1 MSDGVVTLEVAA
13 VTVVRKAVVTA
24 IVLETLKMTVPVPAT
39 LATTAAV
46 PAPVV
51 TTMEMR
57 PASAKAVR
65 RGATPATAGVGV
77 DRTEERRGEN
87 DRDHRSDGPSIHR
100 ANLLPP
106 IRPQGHTLHLIQGPS
121 VPPEVNHSSN

>member
-1 MSDGVVTLEVAA
+1 MQGEVSEGLVPLEVAT
-13 VTVVRKAVVTA
+13 VTVVREAVVTA
-24 IVLETLKMTVPVPAT
+24 IVLETSKMAVPATVVTTPVPAT
-39 LATTAAV
+39 M
-46 PAPVV
+46 V

-57 PASAKAVR
+57 PAPAKSVR
-65 RGATPATAGVGV
+65 RAAPATIGVGV

-106 IRPQGHTLHLIQGPS
+106 IGPQGHTLHLIQGPS
-121 VPPEVNHSSN
+121 VPPR

>member
-24 IVLETLKMTVPVPAT
+24 IVLETLKMTVPAT
-39 LATTAAV
+39 LATTAV

-77 DRTEERRGEN
+77 DRTEEQRGEHE
-87 DRDHRSDGPSIHR
+87 RDGPSIHR
-100 ANLLPP
+100 VNLLPP
-106 IRPQGHTLHLIQGPS
+106 I
-121 VPPEVNHSSN
+121 